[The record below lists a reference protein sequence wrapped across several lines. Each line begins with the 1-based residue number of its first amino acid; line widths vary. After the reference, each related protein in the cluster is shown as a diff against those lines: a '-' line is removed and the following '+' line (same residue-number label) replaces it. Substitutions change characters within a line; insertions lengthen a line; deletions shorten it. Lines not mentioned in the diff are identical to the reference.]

1 VDLDHY
7 LPELRGNNNNGKG
20 GFIDTNILPEPGG
33 DISDAKVLEVFSWM
47 RAYYEESGVEYMIG
61 NNVDIVDATTL
72 ALKFEGL
79 PHIDPKCR
87 LMFTTEYEC
96 MQLCIMNETIH
107 MTFDGTDEKNRKE
120 SHFNISK
127 YIMPEL
133 LVNGILVPT
142 NKPIKVLRHKFE
154 FHCTTSYLGTEREQA
169 DGEIPLVWKPPY
181 EKDHA
186 SGDPSLQSSRQVRNC
201 HQNDNKRAYLLKNKS
216 DRRK

>member
-1 VDLDHY
+1 
-7 LPELRGNNNNGKG
+7 
-20 GFIDTNILPEPGG
+20 
-33 DISDAKVLEVFSWM
+33 M
-47 RAYYEESGVEYMIG
+47 RAYCEERGWEFSIG
-61 NNVDIVDATTL
+61 DNVDLVDATTL

-142 NKPIKVLRHKFE
+142 NKPIKVLRHTFA

-169 DGEIPLVWKPPY
+169 AGEIPLVWKPPY

-201 HQNDNKRAYLLKNKS
+201 HQNDNKRAYSLKNKYET
-216 DRRK
+216 RK